1 MLKILKY
8 SFIDILNSRLIIIYS
23 LFFLATTFGLLN
35 FSGDLSKGLV
45 SLMNVLLLIVPLIST
60 VFGVMYFYNSRE
72 FIELL
77 LCQPIKRKK
86 VFLGLFLGVAI
97 SLSLSLVIGLFVPF
111 VIYGLFVSDQVF
123 NFLILLFAGVA
134 LSFIFTALSFYI
146 SMLNNDRIKG
156 FGFAI
161 LLWLYL
167 AIVYDGLML
176 LFFVSFNDYP
186 LENAAIAL
194 TILNPIDLC
203 RVAVVLKLDIAALM
217 GYTGAVFSQ
226 FFGSFTGIILSF
238 SSLFFWLVIPL
249 MLLLRRSAKKDF

>member
-1 MLKILKY
+1 MFKILKY

-97 SLSLSLVIGLFVPF
+97 SLSLSLVFGLFIPF

-167 AIVYDGLML
+167 AIIYDGLML

-186 LENAAIAL
+186 LEHAAIGL

-238 SSLFFWLVIPL
+238 VSLGFWLLIPL
-249 MLLLRRSAKKDF
+249 MLLLRRSSKKDF